1 MITGT
6 CVPSRAIEGLSL
18 DAVPIM
24 RSQLTIF
31 VVLGFC
37 CSALIAGCARERS
50 QATPAS
56 APVATASAAPAEAQ
70 GAPVG
75 TITFSITGFALGLGY
90 ETGRGTLSYGGKQ
103 YQFRMSGISAIDVGV
118 SSISGSGDVYNLKRL
133 QDFNGT
139 YAAATAE
146 ATLGGGGEIAYLRN
160 QNGVVIKVT
169 STSQGLRFRL
179 APEGVKIA
187 LEP

>member
-1 MITGT
+1 
-6 CVPSRAIEGLSL
+6 
-18 DAVPIM
+18 M
-24 RSQLTIF
+24 RSQLTIL
-31 VVLGFC
+31 VVLGFS
-37 CSALIAGCARERS
+37 CSALIAGCARERH

-56 APVATASAAPAEAQ
+56 TPAATASATPAEVRGTPA
-70 GAPVG
+70 G
-75 TITFSITGFALGLGY
+75 TISFSITGFALGLGY
-90 ETGRGTLSYGGKQ
+90 ETGRGTLV
-103 YQFRMSGISAIDVGV
+103 YQGRHHPFRMSGLSAIDIGV
-118 SSISGSGDVYNLKRL
+118 SSISGWGDVYNLQRL

-139 YAAATAE
+139 YASVSAE

-169 STSQGLRFRL
+169 STSQGLRLRL